1 MAGKFGLGRGLE
13 ALIPVGEETA
23 GILEVPV
30 EDIRPNPHQP
40 RMLIRDDELVELA
53 LSIQTHGVLQPLI
66 VVREGDGY
74 QLVAGERRWRAAKL
88 AGLTTVPVIVK
99 DLAPQQTLEL
109 ALVENLQRKD
119 LNPLEEAAAYRQ
131 LIEEFGLTHEEVAQR
146 VGRSRVAVT
155 NTLRLLKATDAVKEA
170 LLNGRIGEGHARALL
185 ALEDPEAQVA
195 ALRMVLR
202 QGLTVRQTEELVARI
217 LQTRPQKPSP
227 RSAAPEVQAL
237 EDRFRQALGT
247 RVRVRPGKKGG
258 RIIIYY
264 YSEEELEG
272 LYERLVAPH

>member
-23 GILEVPV
+23 GVLEVPV
-30 EDIRPNPHQP
+30 DEIRPNPHQP

-74 QLVAGERRWRAAKL
+74 QLVAGERRWRAARL

-185 ALEDPEAQVA
+185 ALEDPQAQAA
-195 ALRMVLR
+195 ALRIVLR
-202 QGLTVRQTEELVARI
+202 QGLTVRQTEELVGRI
-217 LQTRPQKPSP
+217 LQTRPQKPTA
-227 RSAAPEVQAL
+227 RSTAPEVQAL
-237 EDRFRQALGT
+237 EDRFQQALGT

-272 LYERLVAPH
+272 LYERLTARD